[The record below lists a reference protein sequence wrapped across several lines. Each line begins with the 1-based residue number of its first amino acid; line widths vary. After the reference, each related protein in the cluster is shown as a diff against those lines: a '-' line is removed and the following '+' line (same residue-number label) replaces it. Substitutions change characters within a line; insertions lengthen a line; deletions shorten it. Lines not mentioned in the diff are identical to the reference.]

1 MATQKI
7 VILLIMIVLVYQ
19 WQEQYGKHHKRMSE
33 ATTDAEFTMLWL
45 LDYTRNRINDAS
57 MFMVQAKCTFSSQA
71 HLKYHWIMESF
82 TDKVW
87 PNIRC
92 TFQRS
97 TKTSVLQRAQ
107 ILHTS

>member
-1 MATQKI
+1 
-7 VILLIMIVLVYQ
+7 
-19 WQEQYGKHHKRMSE
+19 MSE

-57 MFMVQAKCTFSSQA
+57 MFMVQAKCTFSSQT

-87 PNIRC
+87 PQHKMHISEIHKNFSFTDGTNSTYKLNQWNSLLGVKQLNI
-92 TFQRS
+92 TS
-97 TKTSVLQRAQ
+97 TL
-107 ILHTS
+107 